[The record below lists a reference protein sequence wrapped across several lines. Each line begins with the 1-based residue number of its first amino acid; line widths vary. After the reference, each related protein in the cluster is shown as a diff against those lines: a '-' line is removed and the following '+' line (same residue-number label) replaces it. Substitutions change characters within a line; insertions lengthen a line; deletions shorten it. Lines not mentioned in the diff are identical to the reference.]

1 MGELFY
7 WLLNMSIAAA
17 ATGTV
22 IVLIRLIRKIPR
34 RVSVLFWII
43 PFIRFCIPF
52 GIGGKYG
59 LMALLSRF
67 TTKTVPVYEGDLLKV
82 SMMNSVQ
89 AADSYFPFAYKTDL
103 LANVFMYA
111 SYVWASIAA
120 VIIAVMAV
128 LYVTTIRELKD
139 AKHLKDNVYCSDK
152 ILSPVVYGIFRS
164 RIIIPAT
171 YKDMENLD
179 LVILHEQCH
188 IRRLDNLWRVIAFFT
203 AAVHWF
209 NPLSW
214 VFLKMYLSDVELACD
229 ESVLS
234 RLGEDGKKR
243 YAHTLLDARQSR
255 TVFASAFGGAKIR
268 TRIEHILSFRKM
280 TAVSAAGLSILVIA
294 IAYILLTNAN

>member
-7 WLLNMSIAAA
+7 WLLNMSIAASI
-17 ATGTV
+17 TGIV

-34 RVSVLFWII
+34 RIFVLFWII

-59 LMALLSRF
+59 LMSLLSQF
-67 TTKTVPVYEGDLLKV
+67 TTRTVTVYEDDFLEL

-89 AADSYFPFAYKTDL
+89 AADSYFPVTYKVDL
-103 LANVFMYA
+103 LADVFRYA
-111 SYVWASIAA
+111 SYVWALIAA
-120 VIIAVMAV
+120 VIVAVMIV

-139 AKHLKDNVYCSDK
+139 AKLLKDNVYCSDK
-152 ILSPVVYGIFRS
+152 ILSPAVYGVFRPK
-164 RIIIPAT
+164 IIIPES
-171 YKDMENLD
+171 YKDLENLD

-188 IRRLDNLWRVIAFFT
+188 IRRLDNLWRVIAFLT

-209 NPLSW
+209 NPLAW

-229 ESVLS
+229 ESVLA

-255 TVFASAFGGAKIR
+255 TVFASSFGGAKIR
-268 TRIEHILSFRKM
+268 TRIEHIVSFKKM
-280 TAVSAAGLSILVIA
+280 TAVSAAGLGILAVA
-294 IAYILLTNAN
+294 IAYILLTNAA